1 MSKKRSNRRNSGLV
15 QEIEKEPLQEQEND
29 LQTLREEEID
39 AMISA
44 QPKPVVKK
52 GRNRKKRVNIASNPS
67 VNPSARKT
75 VLVDGLRVASSRIHP
90 SVEEEVR
97 AKGIKLSPGVS
108 LESLEIPSYHS
119 VVASGRHEPVASI
132 FFQESFQKEMEE
144 KRPPELKK
152 TVAKKKKQTETP
164 REKKTVEKKSN
175 VKQKVAAEIPGI
187 SEEKESEK
195 DFLAVQEALLKE
207 QEKALQQVIAQVQK
221 TLREV
226 RESLRSV
233 EKSPSQTPD
242 ERQKTVRQEDDLKK
256 QVQELK
262 NQQQV
267 LKEQETQIEKK
278 ADFRKK
284 TVAVSSES
292 PEKERVAKKSPKPL
306 PEKKSSPKLAAEKP
320 VKEKPLPKTTEKS
333 PAKKVLR
340 NSPFAKMGLSQEMLQ
355 ALDEAQYVTP
365 SAIQNALIPV
375 ALAGK
380 DVMGQAQ
387 TGTGKTAAF
396 AIPILETIEF
406 NEDCFDPQAL
416 VLLPTRE
423 LAVQVKEEFEK
434 LAKYSDLQTIALYG
448 GKPLPPQ
455 VQELKEGVDIVIGTP
470 GRVMDHIKRRSL
482 KLDRLKIVVLDE
494 ADRMLDIGFRP
505 DIERIL
511 RMAPQSRQTLL
522 LSATLPPA
530 VKSIAQ
536 KYMCEPQV
544 LDCSCAD
551 IASET
556 IEQYYFTVD
565 PAQKFDLLLKLLERE
580 NPHQAII
587 FCRTKRGTD
596 RVGARLAK
604 LMPGVESI
612 HGDLQQR
619 RRDRVMKSFREGK
632 TRILV
637 ATDVVGRGIDVS
649 GISHI
654 INYDIPK
661 FCDDYVHRVGRTG
674 RMGRDGVAFTF
685 VAPEEGNELTRIEM
699 RINKLLQRDEI
710 EGIRSVGTIADEKTL
725 QESADKPTDSRRSRR
740 IRRAL

>member
-1 MSKKRSNRRNSGLV
+1 MSKKRSNQRQSDFV
-15 QEIEKEPLQEQEND
+15 QDVEKEPFEEQEND
-29 LQTLREEEID
+29 LQTLGEEEID

-44 QPKPVVKK
+44 QPQPVVKK
-52 GRNRKKRVNIASNPS
+52 GRNRKKRVTIASNPS

-75 VLVDGLRVASSRIHP
+75 VMVDGLRVASSRIHP
-90 SVEEEVR
+90 SVAEEVR
-97 AKGIKLSPGVS
+97 AKGIRLSPGVS

-119 VVASGRHEPVASI
+119 VVASGRHEPVESL
-132 FFQESFQKEMEE
+132 FFQESFQKEMEDN
-144 KRPPELKK
+144 RPSELKK
-152 TVAKKKKQTETP
+152 TATKKKRQPETM
-164 REKKTVEKKSN
+164 REKKTVEKKLM
-175 VKQKVAAEIPGI
+175 VKQKDAAELPNI
-187 SEEKESEK
+187 SEETVVEK

-221 TLREV
+221 TLQEV
-226 RESLRSV
+226 RESLRHA
-233 EKSPSQTPD
+233 EKHTVQPSA
-242 ERQKTVRQEDDLKK
+242 ERQKVVRQEDDLKK
-256 QVQELK
+256 QVQDLK
-262 NQQQV
+262 NRQQV
-267 LKEQETQIEKK
+267 LRQETQMEKDGKSRKK
-278 ADFRKK
+278 AVSRQAAPSEKDKVVKK
-284 TVAVSSES
+284 TQ
-292 PEKERVAKKSPKPL
+292 KPL
-306 PEKKSSPKLAAEKP
+306 PEKSLPPKALVEKS
-320 VKEKPLPKTTEKS
+320 VKDKSLVKTDEKS
-333 PAKKVLR
+333 PAKKISR
-340 NSPFAKMGLSQEMLQ
+340 HSPFAKMGLSQEMLL

-365 SAIQNALIPV
+365 SAIQSALIPV
-375 ALAGK
+375 ALAGQ

-396 AIPILETIEF
+396 AIPILETIEYDE
-406 NEDCFDPQAL
+406 NSFDPQAL

-434 LAKYSDLQTIALYG
+434 LAKYSDLQTVALYG

-505 DIERIL
+505 DIEKIL

-536 KYMCEPQV
+536 KYMRDPQI

-556 IEQYYFTVD
+556 IEQCYFTVD
-565 PAQKFDLLLKLLERE
+565 PTQKFDLLLKLLERE

-596 RVGARLAK
+596 RVGLRLAK

-699 RINKLLQRDEI
+699 RINKLLRRDEI
-710 EGIRSVGTIADEKTL
+710 EGIRSVGTISGGETL
-725 QESADKPTDSRRSRR
+725 QESDETKPDSRRSRR